1 MPSRPI
7 VYAILGFWLA
17 ANGWL
22 IYREIWPRLRPA
34 EPPAY
39 SIDLEEEA
47 GGGAISWEVIH
58 NKKRIGTAIAQVV
71 FDDPSKNY
79 DLKCD
84 YTFEKE
90 GLPIITL
97 LSVKRMLSVLRVT
110 RQGELRQ
117 ARVKLRLG
125 GFTSAEMLLQADIEN
140 GKLTPRLEMSAGG
153 GLLENKLDFEPVEVS
168 EGGSILNPMHP
179 LNKVRG
185 LREGLNWRLPDVD
198 PLKTAAAALS
208 QQYTGQTFRLP
219 PLFAEVRS
227 SPLAWAGESFECW
240 VIDYREA
247 GQKVT
252 ARTWVRKTDDR
263 VLRQEATHQ
272 GTQLVLERVPLK

>member
-7 VYAILGFWLA
+7 VFAILGFWLA

-22 IYREIWPRLRPA
+22 FYREIWPRLRPA

-47 GGGAISWEVIH
+47 GGGAISWDVIH
-58 NKKRIGTAIAQVV
+58 NRKRIGTAIAQVV
-71 FDDPSKNY
+71 FDEPSKNY

-84 YTFEKE
+84 YLFEKE

-97 LSVKRMLSVLRVT
+97 LYVKRMSSVLRVT

-117 ARVKLRLG
+117 ARVKLRVG
-125 GFTSAEMLLQADIEN
+125 GATVAEMTLQADIED
-140 GKLTPRLEMSAGG
+140 GMLTPRLEMSAVG
-153 GLLENKLDFEPVEVS
+153 GLLENTLNFEPVEVS
-168 EGGSILNPMHP
+168 EAGSILNPMHP

-198 PLKTAAAALS
+198 PLKTAAAAMS
-208 QQYTGQTFRLP
+208 HKFTGQAFTFP
-219 PLFAEVRS
+219 SLFAEVRS
-227 SPLAWAGESFECW
+227 EPTPWAGESHECW
-240 VIDYREA
+240 VIEYREA

-252 ARTWVRKTDDR
+252 ARTWVRKADDR
-263 VLRQEATHQ
+263 VLRQQATHQ
-272 GTQLVLERVPLK
+272 GTQLLLERVPTK

>member
-22 IYREIWPRLRPA
+22 FYREIWPRLRPA

-39 SIDLEEEA
+39 GIDLEEEA
-47 GGGAISWEVIH
+47 GGGAISWEVLH

-71 FDDPSKNY
+71 FDAPSKNY

-97 LSVKRMLSVLRVT
+97 LYVKKMYSVLRVT
-110 RQGELRQ
+110 REGELRQ
-117 ARVKLRLG
+117 ARVKLRVG
-125 GFTSAEMLLQADIEN
+125 GAAAAEMTLQADVEN
-140 GKLTPRLEMSAGG
+140 GKLTPRLEMSVG
-153 GLLENKLDFEPVEVS
+153 GLLENKLNLEPVEVS
-168 EGGSILNPMHP
+168 EAGSILNPMHP

-198 PLKTAAAALS
+198 PLKTATAA
-208 QQYTGQTFRLP
+208 QTQKFTGQSFTFP
-219 PLFAEVRS
+219 ILFAEVRS
-227 SPLAWAGESFECW
+227 QPIAWAGESYECW
-240 VIDYREA
+240 VIDYREV